1 MKILET
7 RPLDFCS
14 AFIFTLT
21 ELESVDA
28 AAWSW
33 EGTAGE
39 HRVSQKSRCPS
50 LLGVRLCRPAEP
62 VPGMWQ
68 RPWMGGGAELKWKQS
83 LRGGDRTPAGLCLGP
98 EPPQP
103 PQQSGQSGGA
113 WLMALGRSLTFPRG
127 RRCSRPSQTRA
138 EQNPLKE
145 RETLTCFN
153 PTILP
158 LRKHP

>member
-1 MKILET
+1 MNILET

-21 ELESVDA
+21 ELDSVGAARCGVGRGLQEST
-28 AAWSW
+28 
-33 EGTAGE
+33 GCL
-39 HRVSQKSRCPS
+39 KSACPSS
-50 LLGVRLCRPAEP
+50 LLGVRLCPPAEP
-62 VPGMWQ
+62 VPGMW
-68 RPWMGGGAELKWKQS
+68 RWPWMGGGAELKGKQS

-138 EQNPLKE
+138 ERNPLQE
-145 RETLTCFN
+145 RETLTC
-153 PTILP
+153 L
-158 LRKHP
+158 